1 MNRRFTPFE
10 MRILLWY
17 YACAENP
24 TEFRKSSAWDDATYT
39 LQQLELIAPA
49 PIGRND
55 RNESSWQ
62 ITARGKALVEKIL
75 EQTLP
80 VQRWVFE

>member
-1 MNRRFTPFE
+1 MSRRFTPFE

-24 TEFRKSSAWDDATYT
+24 PEFAKSSAWDEVVYS
-39 LQQLELIAPA
+39 LHQLELIKPTCRENCAWEA
-49 PIGRND
+49 T
-55 RNESSWQ
+55 E
-62 ITARGKALVEKIL
+62 RGKALVEAIL
-75 EQTLP
+75 HHPLP